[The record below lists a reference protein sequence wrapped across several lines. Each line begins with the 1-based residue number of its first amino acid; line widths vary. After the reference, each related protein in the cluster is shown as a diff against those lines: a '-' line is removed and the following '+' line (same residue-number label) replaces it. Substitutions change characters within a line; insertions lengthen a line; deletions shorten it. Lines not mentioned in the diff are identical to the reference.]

1 MQQFNSFLFYLFYL
15 IKIINF
21 FKKSEHE
28 IQKYGKSF
36 IVLNLYQVKWHP
48 KSWINHRFETC
59 IENNKKKQ
67 VNWKINLKLALML
80 ILIKKLIILIWIFRK
95 INYLI

>member
-36 IVLNLYQVKWHP
+36 IVLNLYQVK
-48 KSWINHRFETC
+48 
-59 IENNKKKQ
+59 
-67 VNWKINLKLALML
+67 
-80 ILIKKLIILIWIFRK
+80 
-95 INYLI
+95 